1 MVGGWEPYTRDWGRS
16 DRRQLGSEGSLRGSE
31 GWTGGRGLWTVGD
44 VFEGLV
50 LFGWWPY
57 SPSLPHV
64 LREASSSSPA
74 LPITLPIPLH
84 IPLPGLPFVAPS
96 ASLYNSTFSSPSL
109 PLIPSPYMATVGP
122 ASARHPSPSFRKV
135 SSRMPTH
142 HRAPS
147 SSQPQPISSSSHSH
161 SHDSHSHSQRSQ
173 VVSSE
178 SDVALKLVC

>member
-1 MVGGWEPYTRDWGRS
+1 MDL
-16 DRRQLGSEGSLRGSE
+16 RRRTWS
-31 GWTGGRGLWTVGD
+31 LWTVWRV

-50 LFGWWPY
+50 LFGWWPT

-64 LREASSSSPA
+64 LRESSSPA
-74 LPITLPIPLH
+74 LPITLPIPCSPLH
-84 IPLPGLPFVAPS
+84 ILPFVAPS

-122 ASARHPSPSFRKV
+122 ASARHPSPPFRKL

-147 SSQPQPISSSSHSH
+147 SSQPQPISSSSH

>member
-57 SPSLPHV
+57 SPSLLHV
-64 LREASSSSPA
+64 LRESSSPA
-74 LPITLPIPLH
+74 LPITLPIPCSALH
-84 IPLPGLPFVAPS
+84 ILPFVAPS

-122 ASARHPSPSFRKV
+122 ASARHPSPPFRKL

-147 SSQPQPISSSSHSH
+147 SSQPQPISSSSH

>member
-1 MVGGWEPYTRDWGRS
+1 MWEDQK
-16 DRRQLGSEGSLRGSE
+16 DLAIDLRLRTWS
-31 GWTGGRGLWTVGD
+31 LWTVWRV

-64 LREASSSSPA
+64 LREAIPSSSPA

-122 ASARHPSPSFRKV
+122 ASARHPSPPFRKV

-161 SHDSHSHSQRSQ
+161 DSHSHSQRSQ

>member
-1 MVGGWEPYTRDWGRS
+1 MWEDQK
-16 DRRQLGSEGSLRGSE
+16 DLAIDLRLRTWS
-31 GWTGGRGLWTVGD
+31 LWTVWRV

-50 LFGWWPY
+50 LFGWWPT

-64 LREASSSSPA
+64 LRESSSPA

-122 ASARHPSPSFRKV
+122 ASARHPSPPFRKV

-147 SSQPQPISSSSHSH
+147 SSYHRHPRYQSPSSSPFLL
-161 SHDSHSHSQRSQ
+161 
-173 VVSSE
+173 SSGYNE
-178 SDVALKLVC
+178 HITTPSLTYMSPFPATS